1 MVLFGFEDIMERSR
15 TFFAGAEMIITG
27 VFAAKLNCICIGKG
41 GGVRWNIKNEPRLEK
56 VKTILRDDWQ
66 GYRK

>member
-1 MVLFGFEDIMERSR
+1 MVLFGFEDIMERGR
-15 TFFAGAEMIITG
+15 TFFAGAETIITC
-27 VFAAKLNCICIGKG
+27 VFAAKLSFICIGKG
-41 GGVRWNIKNEPRLEK
+41 GEVRWNIKNEPILKK